1 MLERQDQIRTRE
13 NRRSSCETV
22 LDRSFQGKNVA
33 ADARQSEWRNS
44 TAMKSRRERKADAE

>member
-13 NRRSSCETV
+13 NHRSSCEIV

-33 ADARQSEWRNS
+33 IDARQSER
-44 TAMKSRRERKADAE
+44 AIQQQ